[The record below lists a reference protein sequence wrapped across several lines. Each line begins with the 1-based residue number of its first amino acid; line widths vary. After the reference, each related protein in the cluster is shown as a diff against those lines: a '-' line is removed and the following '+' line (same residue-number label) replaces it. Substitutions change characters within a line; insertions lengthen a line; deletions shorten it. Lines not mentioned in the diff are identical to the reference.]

1 MGTSAIA
8 VRGPIADEPADV
20 VIAGREV
27 VAGGFRPYERVR
39 ARRANEDAQTRDLL
53 RAGPAVAV
61 LPIDLARGEVVLIR
75 QFRVAAHLANGKG
88 DLVEIVAGHVEANET
103 PLATARRECV
113 EEIGVAP
120 DVLVELFSYLTSP
133 GLIDEE
139 ITLFLGIVDA
149 ARVPAAPPAAAEHE
163 ATALLHVPI
172 DAALAA
178 LPTSAVRNGPLIV
191 ATAAASPTSLA
202 RARSRVSIRHEP
214 KGEVMIRTPVC
225 DLLQIDHPIALG
237 GMGSVYA
244 PQLVAAVS
252 GAGGLGA
259 MGCHYLTP
267 EQVHAGTAAI
277 RELTNRPFALNFLLF
292 DIEDDSFAS
301 ALTLRPSV
309 IAFAWPRPEQ
319 DVKPYVER
327 AHAAGCKVT
336 FMAGGVPEAVRAAQA
351 GADVIIAQGT
361 EGGGHVGWQTT
372 MTLVPMVVDAVA
384 PIPVLAAGGIAD
396 GRGLAAAIML
406 GADGV
411 LLGTR
416 FLASRESS
424 LHPNFKQAIL
434 ESNGHDTLLS
444 EIPDIA
450 AGLVW
455 PGAMSR
461 SRRNRFIERWA
472 GREWALRQH
481 QAQAKAALQ
490 AARKSGDVEEAV
502 LSIGQ
507 DAGLIHDIAPA
518 GDIVSRIA
526 QDAERILT
534 DGVTRFIR
542 KS

>member
-1 MGTSAIA
+1 
-8 VRGPIADEPADV
+8 
-20 VIAGREV
+20 
-27 VAGGFRPYERVR
+27 
-39 ARRANEDAQTRDLL
+39 
-53 RAGPAVAV
+53 
-61 LPIDLARGEVVLIR
+61 
-75 QFRVAAHLANGKG
+75 
-88 DLVEIVAGHVEANET
+88 
-103 PLATARRECV
+103 
-113 EEIGVAP
+113 
-120 DVLVELFSYLTSP
+120 
-133 GLIDEE
+133 
-139 ITLFLGIVDA
+139 
-149 ARVPAAPPAAAEHE
+149 
-163 ATALLHVPI
+163 
-172 DAALAA
+172 
-178 LPTSAVRNGPLIV
+178 
-191 ATAAASPTSLA
+191 
-202 RARSRVSIRHEP
+202 
-214 KGEVMIRTPVC
+214 MIRTPVC
-225 DLLQIDHPIALG
+225 DLFQIDYPIALG

-244 PQLVAAVS
+244 PELVAAVS

-292 DIEDDSFAS
+292 DIEEDSFAS
-301 ALTLRPSV
+301 ALALRPSV
-309 IAFAWPRPEQ
+309 IAFAWPTPEQ
-319 DVKPYVER
+319 DVKRYVDR

-336 FMAGGVPEAVRAAQA
+336 FMAGGVPEARKAAQA

-372 MTLVPMVVDAVA
+372 MTLMPMVVDAVA

-434 ESNGHDTLLS
+434 ESDGHDTLLS

-472 GREWALRQH
+472 GREWVLRQRR
-481 QAQAKAALQ
+481 AEAKTALQ
-490 AARKSGDVEEAV
+490 TARKSGDVDEAV
-502 LSIGQ
+502 LSMGQ

-518 GDIVSRIA
+518 AEIVSRIA
-526 QDAERILT
+526 EEAERILT
-534 DGVTRFIR
+534 DRATRFI
-542 KS
+542 KK